1 MIIDNLEITGAL
13 QISLNNEIVHQC
25 DNLVVTAGK
34 QWVANRFK
42 DAVGGG
48 FAQKAEMSHMAL
60 GTSNTAAAV
69 GNTAL
74 VGEISASRIALT
86 TDGGTVSN
94 ATVQYDAT
102 WTSSHGAYAIQEAGI
117 FNHGTAGHADSLML
131 ARTVFAI
138 INKGTDDT
146 VTISW
151 TITVS

>member
-34 QWVANRFK
+34 NWVAGRFK
-42 DAVGGG
+42 DGSIPD
-48 FAQKAEMSHMAL
+48 EMSHMAL
-60 GTSNTAAAV
+60 GSGSAAAAA

-74 VGEISASRIALT
+74 GTELASSRIVLT

-102 WTSSHGAYAIQEAGI
+102 WSSSHGAYAIQEAGI
-117 FNHGTAGHADSLML
+117 FNASSGGTML